1 MQAVLHMVVKQRRIR
16 CFEGV
21 MHMHEVCMQKL
32 AVVWPSSGLREN
44 ECQDAEDALHV
55 FADMGWECTAYQ
67 PMLAG
72 DIDDHVR
79 VGSFIQGIE
88 QGASLF
94 VAARGGWGSARVLVR
109 VDALL
114 TSIPMLL
121 GFSDVTTLLWAKARR
136 QGQVC
141 LHGPMLSTLCKEPT
155 WSLNRLQ
162 RMLRGQSVDAMH
174 GKPLVP
180 GIVCGP
186 LWVGNLCV
194 ASHLIGT
201 PYMPDLRGGIL
212 LFEEISEPLYKID
225 RMLTFWEMAGLFD
238 QVRGFAFGRM
248 LTATKE
254 NDARWHAFI
263 MQKLAHLQKPI
274 MVDVAVGHG
283 VGLGHGALPVGGMV
297 RLDGD
302 RGTLEVLSVASLGS
316 RVIKDGD
323 EEQEN
328 IMGEGKELVMR

>member
-1 MQAVLHMVVKQRRIR
+1 MDVKQRRIR
-16 CFEGV
+16 CVEEV
-21 MHMHEVCMQKL
+21 MHMHGVCMRKL

-44 ECQDAEDALHV
+44 ECQDAERALHV
-55 FADMGWECTAYQ
+55 LAEMGWECAANP
-67 PMLAG
+67 PMLVG
-72 DIDDHVR
+72 DIDDCVR
-79 VGSFIQGIE
+79 VGSFMQGVE
-88 QGASLF
+88 QDASLF
-94 VAARGGWGSARVLVR
+94 IAARGGWGSARVLAR
-109 VDALL
+109 VDAWL

-141 LHGPMLSTLCKEPT
+141 LHGPMLNTLCKEPT

-162 RMLRGQSVDAMH
+162 RMLKGQSVDAMH

-180 GIVCGP
+180 GVACGP

-225 RMLTFWEMAGLFD
+225 RMLTFWQMAGLFD

-254 NDARWHAFI
+254 KDERLHAFI

-283 VGLGHGALPVGGMV
+283 VGLGHGVLPVGGMV
-297 RLDGD
+297 RLDAGQ
-302 RGTLEVLSVASLGS
+302 GTLEVLSVASLGS
-316 RVIKDGD
+316 VVKDGK
-323 EEQEN
+323 EEQVN
-328 IMGEGKELVMR
+328 IK